1 MTRQCDVCSA
11 TYEAKRSTSRYCSGM
26 CRTRASRSGRNGA
39 RVVPLAPVAP
49 AQPVGSVVDATRA
62 ELESAGR
69 AESPLG
75 LAALA
80 LAARIDSQQD
90 TGSGLAAAVRALG
103 ETLAAALKGSE
114 AASTLDELKARRRAK
129 RGA

>member
-1 MTRQCDVCSA
+1 MTRQCDVCSV
-11 TYEAKRSTSRYCSGM
+11 TYEAKRKTSRYCSTR

-39 RVVPLAPVAP
+39 RVVPLAPVVP
-49 AQPVGSVVDATRA
+49 AVPVGSVADATRS
-62 ELESAGR
+62 ELEAVGR

-103 ETLAAALKGSE
+103 ETLSAALKGSE
-114 AASTLDELKARRRAK
+114 SASTLDELKARRRAK

>member
-1 MTRQCDVCSA
+1 MTRQCDSCGT
-11 TYEAKRSTSRYCSGM
+11 TYEPKRSNSRYCSGR

-39 RVVPLAPVAP
+39 RVVPLAPVVAEV
-49 AQPVGSVVDATRA
+49 PVGSVVDATRA
-62 ELESAGR
+62 ELEAAGR
-69 AESPLG
+69 AESPMG
-75 LAALA
+75 MAALA

-103 ETLAAALKGSE
+103 ETLAAALKGAE